1 MTGCLK
7 DGTKRELNDMGRQ
20 GGVVEEL
27 PESIAG
33 LPIADWE
40 DVLHRTLMK
49 LAGGIGLEGTG
60 TTLKREI
67 QVISDHGKNKRSIY

>member
-40 DVLHRTLMK
+40 DVLHRTLIMQVVLDWK
-49 LAGGIGLEGTG
+49 ALEP
-60 TTLKREI
+60 
-67 QVISDHGKNKRSIY
+67 H